1 MLKEQEFYTKN
12 PAEKWKLPE
21 ERSSVEIVGDLNEAL
36 KSKNFNQIQEMLKD
50 PQITREVLLD
60 RREESNNLAVLRECF
75 DSMLKERFGPQADI
89 FTVESEKILDWI
101 HDMKW
106 PEYIL
111 SDMLSVAYH
120 DNDRER
126 FFKILTIIS
135 ENEERLKD
143 KTVFIIA
150 LHNLATWES
159 STNKNSENALEV
171 NKGILNRAIDAQ
183 DKILET
189 KIRYGIAHNKI
200 LKPKDKVND
209 FEGFIKSFNEFGNK
223 YDAIQAMNE
232 ASKSY
237 LSLAQGQWGNS
248 RELKFENLAKA
259 KKMAEEALEKAEKL
273 NYSNAMYKAN
283 LVLADI
289 YSEMKDKVRSGKY
302 QKEAERLKKMIGY
315 KY

>member
-75 DSMLKERFGPQADI
+75 DSMLKERF
-89 FTVESEKILDWI
+89 
-101 HDMKW
+101 
-106 PEYIL
+106 
-111 SDMLSVAYH
+111 
-120 DNDRER
+120 RER